1 MYCQYCELALLPLYR
16 SSVSCRHQ
24 DPGHHL
30 ISNMNKDH
38 TADKPIVAKWN
49 LPWPRTSTWCL
60 PRRLVTAGDWSLVAE
75 DKNQQFLETIV
86 LFHFECGQHRREG
99 DQDPCKLHARHQII
113 SSAIEPG
120 PGHPHTGNLAA
131 ARLRAFSTNNLNCL

>member
-1 MYCQYCELALLPLYR
+1 M
-16 SSVSCRHQ
+16 
-24 DPGHHL
+24 
-30 ISNMNKDH
+30 
-38 TADKPIVAKWN
+38 
-49 LPWPRTSTWCL
+49 
-60 PRRLVTAGDWSLVAE
+60 TAGDWSLVAA

-86 LFHFECGQHRREG
+86 LFHIECGHPRREG
-99 DQDPCKLHARHQII
+99 DQEHRDPCKLHARDQII